1 MHRHTFGKN
10 VGHIGESIRV
20 ARVFRFRL
28 ATSDALI
35 LVSFQAD
42 NFEESGQMVN
52 LLLAVA
58 FLGNRGIASQFFF
71 SRVAKSA
78 GVSPPQV
85 WRDRRP
91 EPGENVDEGSAAD
104 VLGSKVLSRERPE
117 PCGSGSDHADGAAQD

>member
-10 VGHIGESIRV
+10 VGHIEEITRV
-20 ARVFRFRL
+20 DRVFRFRL

-71 SRVAKSA
+71 WGGFS
-78 GVSPPQV
+78 G
-85 WRDRRP
+85 
-91 EPGENVDEGSAAD
+91 
-104 VLGSKVLSRERPE
+104 LGGRT
-117 PCGSGSDHADGAAQD
+117 